1 MAERTPQRED
11 WRVPQ
16 GAPAIAAVGLL
27 TTIAA
32 VLLLAGHVYDTH
44 IAPKHRAP
52 VATFPAPGVETYV
65 HDGALD
71 PERPRPR
78 ATVDP
83 ALAAA
88 ERAVVAEGW
97 R

>member
-1 MAERTPQRED
+1 MPQRTP
-11 WRVPQ
+11 
-16 GAPAIAAVGLL
+16 ALAAIGLL
-27 TTIAA
+27 SVIAT
-32 VLLLAGHVYDTH
+32 LLVLAGHVYDTH
-44 IAPKHRAP
+44 IAPRHRAP
-52 VATFPAPGVETYV
+52 VSTFPAPGVETYV

-71 PERPRPR
+71 PERPRPH